1 MGIAATRDAAR
12 REQRPSSESRGLPNH
27 FFTDPEH
34 YRLEQQSL
42 FHRTWV
48 FAGITAAVPAPG
60 SVFHTEV
67 AGVPIV
73 FTHDDDGK
81 IRAFQNVCLHRG
93 ARLVCANK
101 TRAKRLTCPYHAW
114 AYRLDG
120 KLASGPITT
129 VRPAA
134 SNAPAMVRRRAC
146 LRFAWLSGTGPCWST
161 STVRHH
167 PSSKYLESL
176 NRETAPY
183 DFAPVRYAQTIT
195 AEFESNWKLSVENW
209 MDSYHVFSV
218 HPTLDKMMIPEQ
230 RKAAIDSGTLIYTDY
245 FLTEIGLEKR
255 GGGLPR
261 LPGVPEE
268 LSNASFNALQ
278 FPNWSISV
286 HPSYLMFWHF
296 VALAVDRTRVE
307 LHMHFVGDA
316 ADDGVHAETRAQL
329 LDYYTLLNEED
340 RKVCRLL
347 QEGRA
352 APAYDGGRF
361 SPYWDAG
368 GARLAELVRR
378 AME

>member
-12 REQRPSSESRGLPNH
+12 REQRPSSETRGLPNH

-34 YRLEQQSL
+34 YRLEQQRL

-73 FTHDDDGK
+73 FTHDDDGE

-120 KLASGPITT
+120 KLASRPYYDGPTSGIERVGDGEEARLFA
-129 VRPAA
+129 VRMAIWNGA
-134 SNAPAMVRRRAC
+134 MLVNIDGKAP
-146 LRFAWLSGTGPCWST
+146 SIEQ
-161 STVRHH
+161 
-167 PSSKYLESL
+167 YLESL

-183 DFAPVRYAQTIT
+183 DFAPVRYAQTIA

-230 RKAAIDSGTLIYTDY
+230 RKAAIGSGTLIYTDY

-296 VALAVDRTRVE
+296 VALAVDRTRVD

-316 ADDGVHAETRAQL
+316 ADDSVHAETRAQL